1 MHCSIEKVACLP
13 CNKEEK
19 KRKKEKKKKKKKKLN
34 NLEGRNGRRLDH
46 RQMQYIFADNREAIL
61 YVWK

>member
-19 KRKKEKKKKKKKKLN
+19 KRKKERKEKEKEKEKKI
-34 NLEGRNGRRLDH
+34 E
-46 RQMQYIFADNREAIL
+46 
-61 YVWK
+61 